1 MPTSLR
7 PKEETQYDDTRPGT
21 QPNEAFDNIARMYDE
36 PAYTND
42 RDPANKRARSPED
55 LRNAEANPRSSQ
67 DKPGLMEAK
76 SLGEAAKLIPQ
87 GYIPGGAGGL
97 AAKAFLKY
105 FGSKN
110 RRQGLIWG
118 SITGVAI
125 TIALVGASFS
135 SGPLELMHAGQI
147 LADSFWS
154 QTEEIGD
161 NQSARAMRSGAMRS
175 LSSPENLRV
184 NIVTA
189 KWLQAVDTR
198 LADKGIKA
206 THTDTLRRGTGFDID
221 LSKRP
226 DIARIL
232 NAEVDPNSKDGLTNE
247 QRAIRKLLNISDAA
261 AKDFSGSSDSKNLH
275 IDMPTDYRAVRTLN
289 KYTLTAIGY
298 NKGTASVLSMGM
310 TKRMGV
316 ASIMHPIQQLR
327 NSTETKLETAINTWM
342 ENRRTTINVNDNV
355 YSNIESDPNRDADNT
370 IDPSTTTETDNTLAS
385 DVNSVS
391 SLKSVEA
398 AKASPNILA
407 AVLCVANAISVNYD
421 KLQHLNVV
429 IPAII
434 MAHELISVGTQ
445 IRAGVAIANSVAP
458 EANDLLLAL
467 GLFSSLLNKDQT
479 DPTGSKYIKKGF
491 WQYPAIQA
499 ISGTPIS
506 STIRIPDEL
515 RGVGNKK
522 NVPKFIDSNA
532 TTSTCKFLGSP
543 VGIVAQIGMEVLL
556 TKGSG
561 SLIMRSITAAGGEL
575 KESVTT
581 DPLINMVI
589 KMTLGAIAGQTLNAF
604 AGGAT
609 HAGYVSN
616 GALWAENSKNVSIG
630 ATDALT
636 DAQSA
641 AWLKHNRQNRLEEQT
656 QKSFAQKV
664 LDPTDAYS
672 LAGRTIRQV
681 DPDIK
686 SNLSNIASGFMNL
699 SSTLS
704 SLGSN
709 LFNTKSAYAAYGLS
723 DAVMAETINLPIDYA
738 LPLDYFSDEEYN
750 FYGDN
755 HEQLATHVKNI
766 LDENKDN
773 MKEKIE
779 TCTGNRVIQD
789 TEGNWTLWTAPMPS
803 DDEDLSKLGIN
814 VVDLYSSEYI
824 NNCGDISGI
833 DSNDSNTMG
842 ATTTSPDGGTVLA
855 SVSINDWRAI
865 QAWILADVT
874 SNQGNCVEN
883 GDEESCALVGAG
895 GTPPTAIPATDTT
908 TGGGAAPYIEG
919 DLAWPSPGYGITSA
933 YGIPRTFGGVTRIH
947 IGVDIDQG
955 DSSNAVALHAGDIKA
970 IYPEGSCPGGQ
981 TGSCLLLTW
990 TDSEGEWEAYY
1001 NHQGALPGITA
1012 GTSVAVGQP
1021 ISVYNHTGI
1030 TTGSHIHLQM
1040 YKNGDLVDPTSVIG
1054 HLEP

>member
-1 MPTSLR
+1 MPTFV
-7 PKEETQYDDTRPGT
+7 PNKETP
-21 QPNEAFDNIARMYDE
+21 YDE
-36 PAYTND
+36 DDNSAPNTKLSGNND
-42 RDPANKRARSPED
+42 PLSQKD
-55 LRNAEANPRSSQ
+55 LQNAEANPRSSQ

-87 GYIPGGAGGL
+87 GYIPVGGARGV
-97 AAKAFLKY
+97 ATKAFLKY

-110 RRQGLIWG
+110 RKQGLIWG
-118 SITGVAI
+118 SITGVVI

-184 NIVTA
+184 DIVTA

-206 THTDTLRRGTGFDID
+206 TYTDTLRRGTGFDID

-289 KYTLTAIGY
+289 KYALTAIGY

-327 NSTETKLETAINTWM
+327 NSAETKLETAINTWM

-355 YSNIESDPNRDADNT
+355 YSNVRGDDQRELDGSTDPNTEVDPTDTDIKNNVDAIGELD
-370 IDPSTTTETDNTLAS
+370 
-385 DVNSVS
+385 SV
-391 SLKSVEA
+391 KA
-398 AKASPNILA
+398 AKASPSILA

-421 KLQHLNVV
+421 KIQHLNVV

-434 MAHELISVGTQ
+434 MAHELISVGAQ
-445 IRAGVAIANSVAP
+445 IRAGVAVANSIAP

-506 STIRIPDEL
+506 STIRIPEEL
-515 RGVGNKK
+515 LGVGNKEDVLK
-522 NVPKFIDSNA
+522 YDFIDSSA
-532 TTSTCKFLGSP
+532 TTSTCKFLSSP
-543 VGIVAQIGMEVLL
+543 VGIIGQIGAEVLL

-575 KESVTT
+575 SETVTT
-581 DPLINMVI
+581 DPLINLLI
-589 KMTLGAIAGQTLNAF
+589 KMTLGAIAGQTLDAF

-672 LAGRTIRQV
+672 LASRTIRQV
-681 DPDIK
+681 GPDIK

-704 SLGSN
+704 SLGAN

-723 DAVMAETINLPIDYA
+723 DAVMTETINLPIDYA

-755 HEQLATHVKNI
+755 HEQLAAHVKNI

-789 TEGNWTLWTAPMPS
+789 TKGNWTLWTAPMPS

-833 DSNDSNTMG
+833 DSNDPNTMG

-883 GDEESCALVGAG
+883 RDEESCALVGAG
-895 GTPPTAIPATDTT
+895 GIPPTAIPAQTANGSIGSTF
-908 TGGGAAPYIEG
+908 AEG
-919 DLAWPSPGYGITSA
+919 DFAWPSPG
-933 YGIPRTFGGVTRIH
+933 FGVTQNYGVATKYGYH
-947 IGVDIDQG
+947 HGVDIDMTIE
-955 DSSNAVALHAGDIKA
+955 SKAVALHKGAVTKFHPATGDDD
-970 IYPEGSCPGGQ
+970 CPYLM
-981 TGSCLLLTW
+981 TGSCVLLEW
-990 TDSEGEWEAYY
+990 TDSKGAWKAYY
-1001 NHQGALPGITA
+1001 NHQGILPGVLEKEVEA
-1012 GTSVAVGQP
+1012 GTP
-1021 ISVYNHTGI
+1021 ISFYNATGVNI
-1030 TTGSHIHLQM
+1030 PVGSGDGSHLHLEVYLNDKEVNPM
-1040 YKNGDLVDPTSVIG
+1040 DYIG
-1054 HLEP
+1054 HLAP

>member
-1 MPTSLR
+1 MPTFV
-7 PKEETQYDDTRPGT
+7 PNKETP
-21 QPNEAFDNIARMYDE
+21 YDE
-36 PAYTND
+36 DNKSAPNTKLSGNND
-42 RDPANKRARSPED
+42 PLSQKD
-55 LRNAEANPRSSQ
+55 LQNAEANPRSSQ

-87 GYIPGGAGGL
+87 GYIPVGSGGAGGL

-105 FGSKN
+105 FASKN

-206 THTDTLRRGTGFDID
+206 TYTDTLRRGTGFDID

-289 KYTLTAIGY
+289 KYALTAIGY

-355 YSNIESDPNRDADNT
+355 YSTVRGDDQRELDGSTDPNTEVDPTDTDIKNNVDAIGELD
-370 IDPSTTTETDNTLAS
+370 
-385 DVNSVS
+385 SV
-391 SLKSVEA
+391 KA
-398 AKASPNILA
+398 AKASPSILA

-522 NVPKFIDSNA
+522 NVPKFIDSGA

-543 VGIVAQIGMEVLL
+543 VGIIGQIGAEVLL

-589 KMTLGAIAGQTLNAF
+589 KMTLGAIAGQTLDAF

-641 AWLKHNRQNRLEEQT
+641 AWLKHNRLNRLEEQA

-672 LAGRTIRQV
+672 LVSRTIRQV
-681 DPDIK
+681 GPDVK

-704 SLGSN
+704 SLGAN
-709 LFNTKSAYAAYGLS
+709 LFNTKSAYAAYGMS

-755 HEQLATHVKNI
+755 HEQLAAHVKTI

-833 DSNDSNTMG
+833 DGNDSNTMG

-895 GTPPTAIPATDTT
+895 GTPPTAIAENLSQTGTVGQVVPEGNWTRPLEKGTYKITSSFGYRTYPIVGLHTGVDLGAPCGTPIYAAKSGTVVGKKTPDYLSWAESWGTNYIYIDHGDGYQTRYAHSYDQDIMVDYGQQVKAGEQIAVVGNQAGSSKYT
-908 TGGGAAPYIEG
+908 TGCHLHFEVRKDGIAFDPVIFYKRT
-919 DLAWPSPGYGITSA
+919 DLPGLPSP
-933 YGIPRTFGGVTRIH
+933 
-947 IGVDIDQG
+947 
-955 DSSNAVALHAGDIKA
+955 L
-970 IYPEGSCPGGQ
+970 
-981 TGSCLLLTW
+981 
-990 TDSEGEWEAYY
+990 
-1001 NHQGALPGITA
+1001 
-1012 GTSVAVGQP
+1012 
-1021 ISVYNHTGI
+1021 
-1030 TTGSHIHLQM
+1030 
-1040 YKNGDLVDPTSVIG
+1040 
-1054 HLEP
+1054 

>member
-1 MPTSLR
+1 MPTFV
-7 PKEETQYDDTRPGT
+7 PNKETP
-21 QPNEAFDNIARMYDE
+21 YDE
-36 PAYTND
+36 DNKSAPNTKLSGNND
-42 RDPANKRARSPED
+42 PLSQKD
-55 LRNAEANPRSSQ
+55 LQNAEANPRSSQ

-87 GYIPGGAGGL
+87 GYIPVGSGGAGGL

-105 FGSKN
+105 FASKN

-206 THTDTLRRGTGFDID
+206 TYTDTVRRGTGFDID

-327 NSTETKLETAINTWM
+327 NSAETKLETAINTWM
-342 ENRRTTINVNDNV
+342 ENRRTTINVNDNNINV
-355 YSNIESDPNRDADNT
+355 YGENGTEEDTDTNPN
-370 IDPSTTTETDNTLAS
+370 STTEADTEVKNEVDTI
-385 DVNSVS
+385 S
-391 SLKSVEA
+391 SLDGVETAMKSP
-398 AKASPNILA
+398 SILA
-407 AVLCVANAISVNYD
+407 AVVCVANAISVSYD
-421 KLQHLNVV
+421 KIQHLNVV
-429 IPAII
+429 IPAMI
-434 MAHELISVGTQ
+434 MAHELISIGTQ

-499 ISGTPIS
+499 ISSTPVS
-506 STIRIPDEL
+506 SKVKIPPEL
-515 RGVGNKK
+515 MGVGGEGKGT
-522 NVPKFIDSNA
+522 FFSNPLVNSA
-532 TTSTCKFLGSP
+532 QTTGTCKFLGSP
-543 VGIVAQIGMEVLL
+543 LGIFTQIVGEAIL

-561 SLIMRSITAAGGEL
+561 GLLLKTANAAVGEA
-575 KESVTT
+575 KESVTV
-581 DPLINMVI
+581 DPMLNMII
-589 KMTLGAIAGQTLNAF
+589 KMTLGAISGQTLNPF

-616 GALWAENSKNVSIG
+616 GALWAKNLKNASIG
-630 ATDALT
+630 ALTALT
-636 DAQSA
+636 RAQRA
-641 AWLKHNRQNRLEEQT
+641 EWIEHNKQNRLEEQT

-672 LAGRTIRQV
+672 LASRTIRQV
-681 DPDIK
+681 GPDIK

-704 SLGSN
+704 SLGAN

-755 HEQLATHVKNI
+755 HKQLAAHVKTI

-789 TEGNWTLWTAPMPS
+789 TEGNWTLWTAPNYTGGDP
-803 DDEDLSKLGIN
+803 DIKDLGIN
-814 VVDLYSSEYI
+814 VIDMYSSDYK

-833 DSNDSNTMG
+833 DADDSNTMG
-842 ATTTSPDGGTVLA
+842 ANTTNPDGGTVLA

-883 GDEESCALVGAG
+883 QDVESCALVGAG
-895 GTPPTAIPATDTT
+895 GTPPTAIAENLSQTGTVGQVVPEGNWTRPLEKGTYKITSSFGYRTYPIVGLHTGVDLGAPCGTPIYAAKSGTVVGKKTPDYLSWAESWGTNYIYIDHGDGYQTRYAHSYDQDIMVDYGQQVKAGEQIAVVGNQAGSSKYT
-908 TGGGAAPYIEG
+908 TGCHLHFEVRKDGIAFDPVIFYKRT
-919 DLAWPSPGYGITSA
+919 DLPGLPSP
-933 YGIPRTFGGVTRIH
+933 
-947 IGVDIDQG
+947 
-955 DSSNAVALHAGDIKA
+955 L
-970 IYPEGSCPGGQ
+970 
-981 TGSCLLLTW
+981 
-990 TDSEGEWEAYY
+990 
-1001 NHQGALPGITA
+1001 
-1012 GTSVAVGQP
+1012 
-1021 ISVYNHTGI
+1021 
-1030 TTGSHIHLQM
+1030 
-1040 YKNGDLVDPTSVIG
+1040 
-1054 HLEP
+1054 